1 MISFVDLTCQTE
13 GASCVKHDATNVPRY
28 QTPQQS
34 KVRLLVQP
42 TVKTNSA
49 TDEKVKYGQL
59 LNSLS
64 QQINEVQN
72 KLGIREHF
80 FSLDWKSLSR

>member
-13 GASCVKHDATNVPRY
+13 EASCVKHDATNVPRY

-49 TDEKVKYGQL
+49 TDEKV
-59 LNSLS
+59 NSLS
-64 QQINEVQN
+64 QQINKVQN